1 MSEHPHLHEVFESLS
16 QPGRVGKTEADIQ
29 SRIAQLL
36 TLSDLGITDVHLEQQ
51 IGDGTRRRIDI
62 AVGATVIEVKKRLVD
77 EEQAADYITQLSGY
91 ISTRVQAEKSRY
103 NGILTDGRQWWLYE
117 LPPGEKKAV
126 RRSTFELSN
135 AEKGTQLV
143 AWLQAVLAT
152 LKSIKPTP
160 RSIETMLG
168 ANSPAYQQDYAYL
181 SELYSQVKDDPTV
194 RLKRD
199 LWARLLRSALGTGFN
214 AEADHLFYDH
224 TLLVV
229 EASAIAHA
237 IVGADMAALA
247 ADPAS
252 MLRGDLFRQAN
263 IYNSVE
269 SDFFDWVLSTSDGAK
284 FVQTMINRV
293 ATFDW
298 SATEH
303 DVLKVLYES
312 VINASVRKGLGEYYT
327 PDWLAEG
334 IVEKSVTNPLQQRVL
349 DPSCG
354 SGTFIYHVVRRI
366 IKATEDAG
374 WGDDR
379 NEELLNHLQTHVFG
393 LDIHPVSVV
402 LARVTY
408 LLALGSK
415 LRLQRGD
422 IMIPIHLGDSMQWF
436 QPGDYDKDII
446 EISTTGEDLTS
457 GMQQETL
464 FHIGETLAFPLQSV
478 SDPSVFDQLVT
489 ALTDR
494 AKQHTD
500 LNAKRPNPAS
510 ILDRFGIRRMNEDY
524 QTLVA
529 TFNVLCDLNAAGRD
543 SIWGYFVR
551 NQARPLWLSMPER
564 RVDVLVGNPPW
575 VAYRFMT
582 ASMQEQFKKFSEMRG
597 LWHGQKVATNQDLV
611 SLFIVRAAEKYLKNG
626 GRFGFVT
633 PLAVLSRQQYE
644 GFRSGDWGSGKYGHF
659 TEVWDLEDIKPKG
672 FFPVPSAVVYGSSH
686 RYDAFDSAESREAR
700 RHMGFPSVKFKVT
713 GKRDPQG
720 WAKTVKNLHFTQT
733 PCKELKKSSTKQS
746 DYGSG
751 VYQGA
756 TVVPRSL
763 FCIREIDQSGSF
775 LGAAQGT
782 TTFEAFRTNQEK
794 EPWKSLPSLSGVIEK
809 RFVFDMH
816 LGSTLLPFRMT
827 DPWKIILPIEKDK
840 LLTEKAIVEIPRLH
854 DWWSAATELW
864 ENNRASDRL
873 SLLEQLNFQNKLTN
887 QLGGTPCRVAYSK
900 SGTKL
905 AASIVPDGKCIIDH
919 TLYWIPCSSTSE
931 ARYISAILN
940 APVITERVSEY
951 QSRGL
956 FGARHF
962 DTYVWQLPIPA
973 FDKMNDSHL
982 RLVTLAKQAEIV
994 AVNTDVEGMGFQKAR
1009 RLVRQALEDD
1019 GVLSS
1024 INDLVTDL
1032 LDGKF

>member
-1 MSEHPHLHEVFESLS
+1 MSEQPHLHEVFESLS

-36 TLSDLGITDVHLEQQ
+36 TLADLGISDVHLEQQ
-51 IGDGTRRRIDI
+51 IGDGTKRRIDI
-62 AVGATVIEVKKRLVD
+62 AIGATVIEVKKRLVD
-77 EEQAADYITQLSGY
+77 EEQAADYISQLSGY
-91 ISTRVQAEKSRY
+91 IFTRVQTEKSRY
-103 NGILTDGRQWWLYE
+103 NGILTDGRRWWLYE
-117 LPPGEKKAV
+117 LPPGETQAV

-135 AEKGTQLV
+135 ADKGQQLV

-152 LKSIKPTP
+152 LSSIKPTP

-312 VINASVRKGLGEYYT
+312 VINVSVRKGLGEYYT

-334 IVEKSVTNPLQQRVL
+334 IVEKTVTNPLQQRVL

-354 SGTFIYHVVRRI
+354 SGTFIYHVVRRV
-366 IKATEDAG
+366 IKAFEDAG
-374 WGDDR
+374 WGDER
-379 NEELLNHLQTHVFG
+379 NEEILNHLQTHVFG

-408 LLALGSK
+408 LLALGNR

-446 EISTTGEDLTS
+446 EISTTGEDLTT

-464 FHIGETLAFPLQSV
+464 FHIGETLAFPLESV
-478 SDPSVFDQLVT
+478 SDPSVFDKLVT
-489 ALTDR
+489 SLTER

-500 LNAKRPNPAS
+500 LSAKRPNPSS
-510 ILDRFGIRRMNEDY
+510 ILDRFGIHRTTEDY

-529 TFNVLCDLNAAGRD
+529 TFNVLCDLNASGRD

-582 ASMQEQFKKFSEMRG
+582 PSMQKQFKKFSEMRG
-597 LWHGQKVATNQDLV
+597 LWHGQKVATHQDLV
-611 SLFIVRAAEKYLKNG
+611 SLFIVRAAEKYLNDG
-626 GRFGFVT
+626 GSFGFVT

-644 GFRSGDWGSGKYGHF
+644 GFRSGDWGSGKYARF
-659 TEVWDLEDIKPKG
+659 TEVWDLESIKPKA
-672 FFPVPSAVVYGSSH
+672 FFPVPSAVVYGTSH
-686 RYDAFDSAESREAR
+686 RYDVFKSDAFRATRL
-700 RHMGFPSVKFKVT
+700 HMGFPETKWVVS
-713 GKRDPQG
+713 GKRSLDGWNASKNSLSFKQVDNLPQQKG
-720 WAKTVKNLHFTQT
+720 IAHQSPYAETVTN
-733 PCKELKKSSTKQS
+733 
-746 DYGSG
+746 
-751 VYQGA
+751 GA
-756 TVVPRSL
+756 TVFPRAL
-763 FCIREIDQSGSF
+763 FCIREVDQSESF
-775 LGAAQGT
+775 LGSAYGT
-782 TTFEAFRTNQEK
+782 TTFESFRTNLEK
-794 EPWKSLPSLSGVIEK
+794 EPWKSLPSLRGVIEK
-809 RFVFDMH
+809 RFVFNMH
-816 LGSTLLPFRMT
+816 LGSTLLPFRMG
-827 DPWKIILPIEKDK
+827 DPWRVILPIEKDRV
-840 LLTEKAIVEIPRLH
+840 LSEEEITDIPRLQE
-854 DWWSAATELW
+854 WWDKATVLW
-864 ENNRASDRL
+864 EENRTSDKL
-873 SLLEQLNFQNKLTN
+873 TLLERINYHQGLNK
-887 QLGGTPCRVAYSK
+887 QLGGTPCRVVYSA
-900 SGTKL
+900 SGTRL
-905 AASIVPDGKCIIDH
+905 TASIIPDSSCIIEH
-919 TLYWIPCSSTSE
+919 KLYWIPCKSLDE
-931 ARYISAILN
+931 ARYLVAILN
-940 APVITERVSEY
+940 APVTTQRVSDY

-956 FGARHF
+956 FGRRDF
-962 DTYVWQLPIPA
+962 DTYVWHLPIPM
-973 FDKMNDSHL
+973 FSRLNESHL
-982 RLVTLAKQAEIV
+982 KLVKLSEHAEFV
-994 AVNTDVEGMGFQKAR
+994 AASTDVEGMGFQKAR
-1009 RLVRQALEDD
+1009 GTVRQALEDD
-1019 GVLSS
+1019 GVLLL
-1024 INDLVTDL
+1024 INNLVTEL
-1032 LDGKF
+1032 LDGKP